1 LAVDFAALETWTR
14 QQLNQD
20 GTEFELSLV
29 AGDASPRQYFRAS
42 WRSNSSQTPS
52 TAIAVLAPPTE
63 KTAEFL
69 LVQKHLEQH
78 GIRVPRVLA
87 QSVDAGF
94 MLLEDLGDQLLL
106 PLLTP
111 QSVARYYGAAQSLL
125 VSLAH
130 HDLASITIDQY
141 DEASLRRELDLF
153 PEWYIGKL
161 LNLPIDAK
169 LSTALSELWKI
180 LVDNATEQ
188 PQVFVHRDFHS
199 RNIMALDNDVL
210 AVIDFQDAVIGPITY
225 DLVSLLKD
233 CYVHWPRQQQLQ
245 WSEQHRA
252 QLMLAGVCEYVS
264 KQQWQRWF
272 DLMGLQRHL
281 KVLGIFARLSLRDG
295 KSAYLNDLP
304 LVMNYVI
311 EILRLYASTH
321 SAFKCLLDWFETT
334 ALERCADQAW
344 YTSSKSPSPGTHQP

>member
-1 LAVDFAALETWTR
+1 
-14 QQLNQD
+14 
-20 GTEFELSLV
+20 
-29 AGDASPRQYFRAS
+29 
-42 WRSNSSQTPS
+42 
-52 TAIAVLAPPTE
+52 
-63 KTAEFL
+63 L

-94 MLLEDLGDQLLL
+94 MLLEDLGDVLLL
-106 PLLTP
+106 SVLNAQT
-111 QSVARYYGAAQSLL
+111 VARYYGAAQAML

-130 HDLASITIDQY
+130 HDLSSLNIDVY
-141 DEASLRRELDLF
+141 NEALLRRELDLF

-161 LNLPIDAK
+161 LKLPIDAS
-169 LSTALSELWKI
+169 LLTTLSELWQI
-180 LVDNATEQ
+180 LVDNANEQ

-199 RNIMALDNDVL
+199 RNIMTLDNDVL

-233 CYVHWPRQQQLQ
+233 CYVQWPRPQQLQ

-252 QLMLAGVCEYVS
+252 QLMLAGACESVS
-264 KQQWQRWF
+264 AQQWQRWF